1 MKFINSQIR
10 QRAQNCSARKSGRG
24 HVVPSLAIVFA
35 RNSELDGVVEF
46 TYCPVVQVPAERY
59 PKVFMTVPP
68 TLPKS
73 RQRLI
78 LAVLMSCSLLIWL
91 ENTVLSTA
99 LETLADPVRGLG
111 ADPGQLQWAT
121 GSYTLAFATLMFTAG
136 ALGDRFGHRT
146 VFSGGLVIFAGS
158 SLWAACASDVG
169 QLIAARA
176 AMGVGSAL
184 ITPAMM
190 AILVWTFTG
199 PARAAAI
206 GVFSTS
212 AGVGM
217 AAGPVLAG
225 FLLDHFWW
233 GSVFL
238 INIPVAVLTL
248 VGLAVLV
255 PNFRSPTVRP
265 LDPAGMLLSISGLVA
280 LAYGLIRA
288 GQVAVWSRMDVWVPI
303 VVGLVLLAVFVL
315 VELRVKVPSFD
326 PRLLAQRTF
335 GGGNAALGLLLF
347 GVAAITFYN
356 AFYLQGAL
364 GFSPMKAGL
373 ANIPTAFG
381 ALAGAPLATRLVRRL
396 SLRLVTVPALTAAA
410 LTMGGYG
417 FLGLQTPLVWIE
429 ILLLIQGLSVGMV
442 IGPVTAALVGNLPLE
457 QAGAGSAVTNT
468 VRQTGS
474 VIGIAVGGTIM
485 SIMYRRA
492 IEPSLEGAPGPVQD
506 QARVSAEQ
514 ARHLATAIDRP
525 ALAQAADDAFIHA
538 MHVGAGWIAVVALLG
553 AAVLLMT
560 LPAVQKKKGPI
571 PEPHYEDR
579 FGRLAGQAEQ

>member
-1 MKFINSQIR
+1 MT
-10 QRAQNCSARKSGRG
+10 
-24 HVVPSLAIVFA
+24 
-35 RNSELDGVVEF
+35 RNTKLDSTVEF
-46 TYCPVVQVPAERY
+46 AYGPFAQVLADRY
-59 PKVFMTVPP
+59 PKVFMTSTPP
-68 TLPKS
+68 LPKF
-73 RQRLI
+73 RQQSI
-78 LAVLMSCSLLIWL
+78 LAVLMLCSLLIWL
-91 ENTVLSTA
+91 DNTVLSTT
-99 LETLADPVRGLG
+99 LETLADPIRGLG
-111 ADPGQLQWAT
+111 ADPGELQWAT

-146 VFSGGLVIFAGS
+146 VFSGGLVVFAGS
-158 SLWAACASDVG
+158 SLWAAYASDAG

-176 AMGVGSAL
+176 VMGVGSAL
-184 ITPAMM
+184 ITPAML
-190 AILVWTFTG
+190 AILMWTFTG

-225 FLLDHFWW
+225 FLLDHFHW

-238 INIPVAVLTL
+238 INVPVAALAL
-248 VGLAVLV
+248 AGLAVLV
-255 PNFRSPTVRP
+255 PNFRSPARRP
-265 LDPAGMLLSISGLVA
+265 LDPAGMLLSFGGLVA

-288 GQVAVWSRMDVWVPI
+288 GQVAAWSRTDVWAPI
-303 VVGLVLLAVFVL
+303 VTGLVLLAVFVL
-315 VELRVKVPSFD
+315 VELRVEMPGFD
-326 PRLLAQRTF
+326 PRLLAQRAF
-335 GGGNAALGLLLF
+335 GGGNVALGLLLF

-373 ANIPTAFG
+373 ANIPTALG

-396 SLRLVTVPALTAAA
+396 SLRLVTVPALIVAA

-417 FLGLQTPLVWIE
+417 FLGLQTPLVLIE
-429 ILLLIQGLSVGMV
+429 LLLLIQGLSIGMV
-442 IGPVTAALVGNLPLE
+442 IGPVTAALISTLPLE

-492 IEPSLEGAPGPVQD
+492 IEPSLAALPGPVRD
-506 QARVSAEQ
+506 QALVSAEQ
-514 ARHLATAIDRP
+514 ARHAAAAVHRP

-538 MHVGAGWIAVVALLG
+538 MHVGAGWIAVIALLG
-553 AAVLLMT
+553 AAVLFAT
-560 LPAVQKKKGPI
+560 LPAAERKTAPA
-571 PEPHYEDR
+571 PEPAS
-579 FGRLAGQAEQ
+579 LASTT

>member
-1 MKFINSQIR
+1 M
-10 QRAQNCSARKSGRG
+10 
-24 HVVPSLAIVFA
+24 
-35 RNSELDGVVEF
+35 
-46 TYCPVVQVPAERY
+46 RY
-59 PKVFMTVPP
+59 PKVFMAAPP
-68 TLPKS
+68 ALPKS
-73 RQRLI
+73 RQQFI
-78 LAVLMSCSLLIWL
+78 LAILMLCSLLIWI

-146 VFSGGLVIFAGS
+146 VFSSGLAVFAVS
-158 SLWAACASDVG
+158 SLWAAYASGAG

-190 AILVWTFTG
+190 AILMWTFTG

-206 GVFSTS
+206 GIFSTS

-238 INIPVAVLTL
+238 INVPVAVAAF
-248 VGLAVLV
+248 VGIVLLV
-255 PNFRSPTVRP
+255 PNFRSPVPRP

-288 GQVAVWSRMDVWVPI
+288 GQVAEWGRADVWAPI
-303 VVGLVLLAVFVL
+303 FAGLVLLAVFVL
-315 VELRVKVPSFD
+315 VELRLKSPSFD
-326 PRLLAQRTF
+326 PRLFAQRAF
-335 GGGNAALGLLLF
+335 GGGNVALGLLLF

-373 ANIPTAFG
+373 ANIPTAVG
-381 ALAGAPLATRLVRRL
+381 ALAGAPLASRLVR
-396 SLRLVTVPALTAAA
+396 SLPLRPVAVPALTVAA
-410 LTMGGYG
+410 LTMGAYG
-417 FLGLQTPLVWIE
+417 FLGLHTPLIWIE
-429 ILLLIQGLSVGMV
+429 LLLLVQGLAIGMV
-442 IGPVTAALVGNLPLE
+442 IGPVTAALISDLPLE

-485 SIMYRRA
+485 SITYRRA
-492 IEPSLEGAPGPVQD
+492 IEPSLEGASGPVQD
-506 QARVSAEQ
+506 RARVSAEQ
-514 ARHLATAIDRP
+514 ARHVAAAIDQP
-525 ALAQAADDAFIHA
+525 SLAQAADDAFIHA
-538 MHVGAGWIAVVALLG
+538 MHVGAGWIAAIAFLG
-553 AAVLLMT
+553 AAVLLIT
-560 LPAVQKKKGPI
+560 LPAAGRKKAPT
-571 PEPHYEDR
+571 PEPDHEEAR
-579 FGRLAGQAEQ
+579 TSPSRPTASWETPVVENQ

>member
-1 MKFINSQIR
+1 M
-10 QRAQNCSARKSGRG
+10 A
-24 HVVPSLAIVFA
+24 
-35 RNSELDGVVEF
+35 
-46 TYCPVVQVPAERY
+46 T
-59 PKVFMTVPP
+59 PP
-68 TLPKS
+68 TLPKF
-73 RQRLI
+73 RQQLI
-78 LAVLMSCSLLIWL
+78 LSVLMLCSLLIWL
-91 ENTVLSTA
+91 DNTVLSTT
-99 LETLADPVRGLG
+99 LETLADPVHGLG
-111 ADPGQLQWAT
+111 ADPGELQWAT

-136 ALGDRFGHRT
+136 SLGDRFGHRT
-146 VFSGGLVIFAGS
+146 VFAGGLVVFAGS
-158 SLWAACASDVG
+158 SLWAACASDAG

-184 ITPAMM
+184 ITPAML
-190 AILVWTFTG
+190 AILMWTFTG

-206 GVFSTS
+206 GIFSTS

-225 FLLDHFWW
+225 SLLDHFWW

-238 INIPVAVLTL
+238 INVPVAVVALA
-248 VGLAVLV
+248 GLAVLV
-255 PNFRSPTVRP
+255 PNFRSPTRRP

-288 GQVAVWSRMDVWVPI
+288 GQVAAWSRTDVWAPI

-326 PRLLAQRTF
+326 PRLLAQRAF
-335 GGGNAALGLLLF
+335 GGGNVALGLLLF

-373 ANIPTAFG
+373 ANIPTACG

-396 SLRLVTVPALTAAA
+396 SLRLVTVPALTVAA

-417 FLGLQTPLVWIE
+417 LLGLHTPLVRIE
-429 ILLLIQGLSVGMV
+429 ILLLVQGLAIGMV
-442 IGPVTAALVGNLPLE
+442 IGPVTAALISNLPLE

-485 SIMYRRA
+485 SIEYRRA
-492 IEPSLEGAPGPVQD
+492 IEPSLAGAPGPVQD

-514 ARHLATAIDRP
+514 ARHVAAAAHRP
-525 ALAQAADDAFIHA
+525 TLGQAADHAFIHA
-538 MHVGAGWIAVVALLG
+538 MHVGAGWIAGIALLG
-553 AAVLLMT
+553 ALVLLIT
-560 LPAVQKKKGPI
+560 LPAAAKKREPM
-571 PEPHYEDR
+571 PEPDR
-579 FGRLAGQAEQ
+579 EEARSSV

>member
-1 MKFINSQIR
+1 M
-10 QRAQNCSARKSGRG
+10 
-24 HVVPSLAIVFA
+24 L
-35 RNSELDGVVEF
+35 
-46 TYCPVVQVPAERY
+46 
-59 PKVFMTVPP
+59 
-68 TLPKS
+68 
-73 RQRLI
+73 
-78 LAVLMSCSLLIWL
+78 CSLLIWL
-91 ENTVLSTA
+91 DNTVLSMT

-146 VFSGGLVIFAGS
+146 VFSSGLVVFAGS
-158 SLWAACASDVG
+158 SLWAAYAGDPG

-184 ITPAMM
+184 ITPANL
-190 AILVWTFTG
+190 AILMWTFTG

-206 GVFSTS
+206 GIFSTS

-238 INIPVAVLTL
+238 INVPVAALAFL
-248 VGLAVLV
+248 WLAVLV
-255 PNFRSPTVRP
+255 PNFRSPTPRP

-288 GQVAVWSRMDVWVPI
+288 GQVAAWSRTDVWVPI
-303 VVGLVLLAVFVL
+303 VAGLVLLAVFVL
-315 VELRVKVPSFD
+315 AELRVKVPGFD
-326 PRLLAQRTF
+326 PRLLAERMF

-347 GVAAITFYN
+347 AVAAITFST

-364 GFSPMKAGL
+364 GLSPMKAGL

-381 ALAGAPLATRLVRRL
+381 ALAGAPLGARLVRRL
-396 SLRLVTVPALTAAA
+396 SLRPVSVPALTVAA

-417 FLGLQTPLVWIE
+417 FLGLHTPLAWIE
-429 ILLLIQGLSVGMV
+429 ILLLIQGLSIGMV
-442 IGPVTAALVGNLPLE
+442 IGPVTAALISNLPLE
-457 QAGAGSAVTNT
+457 QAGTGSAVTNT

-474 VIGIAVGGTIM
+474 VIGIAVGGTIL
-485 SIMYRRA
+485 SIIYRRA
-492 IEPSLEGAPGPVQD
+492 IEPSVEGVPGPVRD

-514 ARHLATAIDRP
+514 ARHVATATHRP
-525 ALAQAADDAFIHA
+525 ALAQAADHAFVHA
-538 MHVGAGWIAVVALLG
+538 MHVGAGCIAVIALLG
-553 AAVLLMT
+553 AVVLLIT
-560 LPAVQKKKGPI
+560 LPAGGKTKGRYRRRAAKVPAT
-571 PEPHYEDR
+571 PQSPANR
-579 FGRLAGQAEQ
+579 

>member
-1 MKFINSQIR
+1 M
-10 QRAQNCSARKSGRG
+10 AESAYGP
-24 HVVPSLAIVFA
+24 VVP
-35 RNSELDGVVEF
+35 D
-46 TYCPVVQVPAERY
+46 PADRY
-59 PKVFMTVPP
+59 PKVFMTTPP
-68 TLPKS
+68 TLPKF
-73 RQRLI
+73 RQQLI
-78 LAVLMSCSLLIWL
+78 LAVLMLCSLLIWL
-91 ENTVLSTA
+91 DNTVLSTT

-111 ADPGQLQWAT
+111 ANPGQLQWAT

-146 VFSGGLVIFAGS
+146 VFSSGLVIFAGS
-158 SLWAACASDVG
+158 SLWAACASDAG

-184 ITPAMM
+184 ITPAML
-190 AILVWTFTG
+190 AILMWTFTG

-206 GVFSTS
+206 GIFSTS

-225 FLLDHFWW
+225 VLLDHFWW

-238 INIPVAVLTL
+238 INVPVAVLAS

-255 PNFRSPTVRP
+255 PNFRSPTPRP

-288 GQVAVWSRMDVWVPI
+288 GQVAAWSRTDVWAPI
-303 VVGLVLLAVFVL
+303 IVGLVLLAVFVL
-315 VELRVKVPSFD
+315 VELRVKVPGFD
-326 PRLLAQRTF
+326 PRLLARRTF
-335 GGGNAALGLLLF
+335 GGGNMALGLLLF
-347 GVAAITFYN
+347 AVAAITFYN
-356 AFYLQGAL
+356 AFYLQGVL

-373 ANIPTAFG
+373 ATIPTAFG
-381 ALAGAPLATRLVRRL
+381 AMTGAPLATRLVRRL
-396 SLRLVTVPALTAAA
+396 SLRSVTVPALAVAA

-417 FLGLQTPLVWIE
+417 FLGPHTPLVRIE
-429 ILLLIQGLSVGMV
+429 VLLLIQGLSIGMV
-442 IGPVTAALVGNLPLE
+442 IGPVTAALISDLPLE

-474 VIGIAVGGTIM
+474 LIGIAVGGSIM
-485 SIMYRRA
+485 SIIYRRA
-492 IEPSLEGAPGPVQD
+492 IEPSLEGAPGPVRD

-514 ARHLATAIDRP
+514 ARHVATAIHRP

-538 MHVGAGWIAVVALLG
+538 MHVGAGWIAAITLLG
-553 AAVLLMT
+553 AAVLLIA
-560 LPAVQKKKGPI
+560 LPAAATVR
-571 PEPHYEDR
+571 ECE
-579 FGRLAGQAEQ
+579 GRTPLSGGRGACPGRSRR